1 MNEFDRKALNW
12 DDNPGHLER
21 SKAVSGAIIDRLE
34 LNGEMTALE
43 YGAGTG
49 ITSILLKDHFK
60 EIVMIDNS
68 REMVKIMRKKI
79 KESQVSNIR
88 ALHYDLEKRS
98 WKHSRFDLVFTQM
111 VLHHIR
117 NIDKLI
123 LKLSDIIYPG
133 GFLAIADLYGEDGSF
148 HKTGFNGHNGF
159 DPDKL
164 GQTIKNYGFT
174 DVLSRKCHTINKLVS
189 EKEMKSFDLFLLTAR
204 KQ

>member
-68 REMVKIMRKKI
+68 RDMVKIMRK
-79 KESQVSNIR
+79 
-88 ALHYDLEKRS
+88 
-98 WKHSRFDLVFTQM
+98 
-111 VLHHIR
+111 
-117 NIDKLI
+117 
-123 LKLSDIIYPG
+123 
-133 GFLAIADLYGEDGSF
+133 
-148 HKTGFNGHNGF
+148 
-159 DPDKL
+159 
-164 GQTIKNYGFT
+164 
-174 DVLSRKCHTINKLVS
+174 
-189 EKEMKSFDLFLLTAR
+189 
-204 KQ
+204 

>member
-1 MNEFDRKALNW
+1 MNEFERITLRW
-12 DDNPGHLER
+12 DTNPGHLER
-21 SKAVSGAIIDRLE
+21 SKAVSEAIIDRLE
-34 LNGEMTALE
+34 LDREMTALE

-49 ITSILLKDHFK
+49 ITSFLLKDHFK

-68 REMVKIMRKKI
+68 RDMVRIMKSKI
-79 KESQVSNIR
+79 KELKVSNLR
-88 ALHYDLEKRS
+88 ALHYDLEKGN
-98 WKHSRFDLVFTQM
+98 WEHPRFNLIFTQM

-117 NIDKLI
+117 NIDNLI
-123 LKLSDIIYPG
+123 GKLSDIIYPG
-133 GFLAIADLYGEDGSF
+133 GFLAIADLYKEDGSF

-159 DPDKL
+159 DPEKL

-174 DVLSRKCHTINKLVS
+174 DILSRKCHTINKLVS